1 MINWAIRYQPIVKEL
16 QHIQPPWVLDVGS
29 GAEGI
34 KLFWR
39 GNVNGIDL
47 HFKRRPLHRGTI
59 ASILDLPL
67 ADQSC
72 PVVVCCDLLEHIQPD
87 RREQMLSELTRVVKG
102 HLLLGFPSG
111 ETAMQTYQS
120 IANSY
125 GRRRRPEWLR
135 EHLELGLPD
144 AHQIEDWL
152 NEAGWDTKIIWY
164 ESARLHKLLIS
175 LEIRFG
181 GKFLTYSLMRLIGP
195 EVISRLN
202 FSDKEPKMRVLIKA
216 SRIDSPTHTQKP

>member
-16 QHIQPPWVLDVGS
+16 QRIQPIWVLDVGS

-59 ASILDLPL
+59 SSALDLPL

-111 ETAMQTYQS
+111 EAAMQTYQS

-125 GRRRRPEWLR
+125 GRRKKPEWLR
-135 EHLELGLPD
+135 EHLALGLPD
-144 AHQIEDWL
+144 ADQVKDWL
-152 NEAGWDTKIIWY
+152 HEAGWATQSEYY
-164 ESARLHKLLIS
+164 ESPRLHKLLID

-181 GKFLTYSLMRLIGP
+181 GKLLTYSLMRLIGP
-195 EVISRLN
+195 EVLSRLN
-202 FSDKEPKMRVLIKA
+202 FSEEETKMRVLIKA
-216 SRIDSPTHTQKP
+216 SRTDSPTHTQKP